1 MQVNLVVG
9 DYFRSGIDVLDFT
22 DLANALIT
30 WLRSKTLVLA
40 LLRNAQLETT
50 GTALAIIRAVLT
62 RWTAHYQAYKRLL
75 ELKATLQM
83 LVSAEAARPESKKM
97 IITGDKKAKDHATE
111 MLNVIMNS
119 TFWHAIAR

>member
-1 MQVNLVVG
+1 
-9 DYFRSGIDVLDFT
+9 
-22 DLANALIT
+22 
-30 WLRSKTLVLA
+30 
-40 LLRNAQLETT
+40 LETT

-83 LVSAEAARPESKKM
+83 LVSAEATRPESKKM

-111 MLNVIMNS
+111 MLDVIMNS
-119 TFWHAIAR
+119 RFWHAIAR

>member
-30 WLRSKTLVLA
+30 WLWSKTLILA

-50 GTALAIIRAVLT
+50 GTALAIIRAVLM
-62 RWTAHYQAYKRLL
+62 RWTAHYQAYKCLL

-83 LVSAEAARPESKKM
+83 LVSAEAAQPESKKM

>member
-1 MQVNLVVG
+1 M
-9 DYFRSGIDVLDFT
+9 
-22 DLANALIT
+22 DLANTLIT
-30 WLRSKTLVLA
+30 WLWSKTLVLA

-62 RWTAHYQAYKRLL
+62 RWTAHYQAYKCLL

-119 TFWHAIAR
+119 TF

>member
-1 MQVNLVVG
+1 
-9 DYFRSGIDVLDFT
+9 
-22 DLANALIT
+22 
-30 WLRSKTLVLA
+30 
-40 LLRNAQLETT
+40 
-50 GTALAIIRAVLT
+50 
-62 RWTAHYQAYKRLL
+62 LL

-119 TFWHAIAR
+119 TFLHAIAQ

>member
-1 MQVNLVVG
+1 
-9 DYFRSGIDVLDFT
+9 
-22 DLANALIT
+22 
-30 WLRSKTLVLA
+30 
-40 LLRNAQLETT
+40 LETT

-62 RWTAHYQAYKRLL
+62 RWTAHYQAYKHLL

-83 LVSAEAARPESKKM
+83 LVSAEAAWPESKKM